1 MDYIGPDAMR
11 GTRETPL
18 ASCVAMPAGERGMHR
33 NERHAD
39 PVGCGRH
46 ALEVLIASEVRFV
59 RESLGEILGR
69 GGTTSVIGY
78 CADFGQTLSMS
89 RELRPDMVLL
99 DAAVRDGPMAVRRL
113 REISAGLRVVVFAI
127 SESVESVRSWAEAGV
142 AGYIPCTAGA
152 SDLCALVDDI
162 SAGRQACSGVVAAGL
177 LQRIAASSVGPPKAD
192 SGPQALT
199 PRTGLSNKE
208 IARRLNIGLTTTKS
222 HVHNALGKLNVQR
235 RGQVATWMY
244 ARSPPN

>member
-1 MDYIGPDAMR
+1 MR

-18 ASCVAMPAGERGMHR
+18 ASCVAMPAG
-33 NERHAD
+33 ERHAD

-127 SESVESVRSWAEAGV
+127 SESVESVLSWAEAGV
-142 AGYIPCTAGA
+142 AGCIPCTAGA

-199 PRTGLSNKE
+199 PRELEIVRLISTGLSNKE

-235 RGQVATWMY
+235 REQVATWMY

>member
-1 MDYIGPDAMR
+1 MACGGI
-11 GTRETPL
+11 
-18 ASCVAMPAGERGMHR
+18 MPNRAGGVR
-33 NERHAD
+33 
-39 PVGCGRH
+39 
-46 ALEVLIASEVRFV
+46 ALQVLIASEVRFV

-99 DAAVRDGPMAVRRL
+99 DATVRDGPLAVRRL
-113 REISAGLRVVVFAI
+113 REISAGLRVVVFAL
-127 SESVESVRSWAEAGV
+127 SESVESVLAWAEAGV

-162 SAGRQACSGVVAAGL
+162 SAGRQACSGVVGAAL
-177 LQRIAASSVGPPKAD
+177 LQRIAASSVAPVKAD

-199 PRTGLSNKE
+199 PRELEIVRLISTGLSNKE

-222 HVHNALGKLNVQR
+222 HVHNALGKLQVQR
-235 RGQVATWMY
+235 RGQVATLMH
-244 ARSPPN
+244 ARSSPN

>member
-1 MDYIGPDAMR
+1 
-11 GTRETPL
+11 
-18 ASCVAMPAGERGMHR
+18 MHR

-46 ALEVLIASEVRFV
+46 ALQVLIASEVRFV

-113 REISAGLRVVVFAI
+113 REISAGLRVVVFAV
-127 SESVESVRSWAEAGV
+127 SESVESVLSWAEAGV

-177 LQRIAASSVGPPKAD
+177 LQRIAASSAGPAKAD

-199 PRTGLSNKE
+199 PRELEIVRLISTGLSNKE

-244 ARSPPN
+244 ARSSPN

>member
-1 MDYIGPDAMR
+1 
-11 GTRETPL
+11 
-18 ASCVAMPAGERGMHR
+18 MHR

-78 CADFGQTLSMS
+78 CADFGQTLRMS

-99 DAAVRDGPMAVRRL
+99 DAAVRDCPMAVRRL

-127 SESVESVRSWAEAGV
+127 SESVESVLSWAEAGV

-199 PRTGLSNKE
+199 PRELEIVRLISTGLSNKE